1 MNPMSHYNW
10 DEYVA
15 QQDKRAEGRR
25 KIVQTTVIDGF
36 GTLEEFVDQEKGG
49 RRIAML
55 KTSAGAHDIGRLEG
69 VQDVVGTMFG
79 FY

>member
-1 MNPMSHYNW
+1 MNPMSNYNW
-10 DEYVA
+10 DDYAV
-15 QQDKRAEGRR
+15 QQDKRAERRR

-36 GTLEEFVDQEKGG
+36 GTLEEFVDAKKEG

-69 VQDVVGTMFG
+69 VQDVIGMMFG